1 MPLKPIQEFGAAYSN
16 ASTSEYPSGSY
27 KDETVPGSSRDGSP
41 LVAVTE
47 NDRLG
52 FDEALAAEVGMT
64 FTNVPD
70 TAVSSQRLTAHKKL
84 VGKTLSLKIFQSPT
98 DNLTK
103 IETFAGGAGV
113 VYEVRKTSDNSLATI
128 YSDKNGN
135 NEIVQNGT
143 SNVSDNYGAI
153 EFYIVDN
160 SDEMEIKIGGVSSRF
175 KNDVFIQQH
184 MLKLSFNNIYEIT
197 SSGYDFE
204 KGTFVSSGLTVWAV
218 VDEVT
223 NLILPNGLY
232 LKAKGDIWADD
243 FVNPSDTDDGK
254 GLRIMR
260 DHAEGL
266 GQRVTLRSS
275 GRNYLVQSTETL
287 PEYGGDVGLYI
298 SDLSKVWVNFGGSA
312 ISFDTGIPSLGSTTK
327 DALLALA
334 PPTNGDSEYAFGN
347 IKNLVLDGG
356 NWPVKSNRPINVL
369 RGNYRILAYSSF
381 EEIMLSN
388 ASSHVWNTDGFV
400 MLLRKIR
407 CRFAGVLGTGIR
419 METTNAAKT
428 GYLLDGCTVDYAG
441 LKGFEITGS
450 SGHTYCHFNNCHA
463 DFVGLDDSGVTIS
476 NNVGNAYA
484 YDLEDVRVV
493 NLTACGVEFSTGILR
508 AKNARSLSVDGL
520 FSLGAGHSDGV
531 TEVDNLINLSGFCEQ
546 VQINNFENRS
556 PSDGGYDT
564 VLSITNPSQFNTN
577 TIQLDN
583 SIGEGNV
590 RFNGGEQ
597 SSSNIPLVIAPW
609 QNYDGQNRRG
619 AGDVVKTGKKSVGA
633 SGNAWY
639 SPSDVLEQTFYA
651 NVSDTASEKDLLEIT
666 TQSGGAIGFEVSILS
681 VSSTALVT
689 SKYIGSFTIDNEQA
703 LRFEQPVPLALTA
716 HGDNP
721 TLTYSSSILS
731 VNLPNIYCGYYIKVT
746 AVQRPGENYIRFNWL

>member
-197 SSGYDFE
+197 S
-204 KGTFVSSGLTVWAV
+204 
-218 VDEVT
+218 
-223 NLILPNGLY
+223 
-232 LKAKGDIWADD
+232 
-243 FVNPSDTDDGK
+243 
-254 GLRIMR
+254 
-260 DHAEGL
+260 
-266 GQRVTLRSS
+266 
-275 GRNYLVQSTETL
+275 
-287 PEYGGDVGLYI
+287 
-298 SDLSKVWVNFGGSA
+298 
-312 ISFDTGIPSLGSTTK
+312 
-327 DALLALA
+327 
-334 PPTNGDSEYAFGN
+334 
-347 IKNLVLDGG
+347 
-356 NWPVKSNRPINVL
+356 
-369 RGNYRILAYSSF
+369 
-381 EEIMLSN
+381 
-388 ASSHVWNTDGFV
+388 
-400 MLLRKIR
+400 
-407 CRFAGVLGTGIR
+407 
-419 METTNAAKT
+419 
-428 GYLLDGCTVDYAG
+428 
-441 LKGFEITGS
+441 
-450 SGHTYCHFNNCHA
+450 
-463 DFVGLDDSGVTIS
+463 
-476 NNVGNAYA
+476 
-484 YDLEDVRVV
+484 
-493 NLTACGVEFSTGILR
+493 
-508 AKNARSLSVDGL
+508 
-520 FSLGAGHSDGV
+520 
-531 TEVDNLINLSGFCEQ
+531 
-546 VQINNFENRS
+546 
-556 PSDGGYDT
+556 
-564 VLSITNPSQFNTN
+564 
-577 TIQLDN
+577 
-583 SIGEGNV
+583 
-590 RFNGGEQ
+590 
-597 SSSNIPLVIAPW
+597 
-609 QNYDGQNRRG
+609 
-619 AGDVVKTGKKSVGA
+619 
-633 SGNAWY
+633 
-639 SPSDVLEQTFYA
+639 PSDVLEQTFYA
-651 NVSDTASEKDLLEIT
+651 NVSDTTSIKNLLEIT
-666 TQSGGAIGFEVSILS
+666 TQNGGVIGFEVSIQS

-689 SKYIGSFTIDNEQA
+689 SKYIGSFTIDDSTSN
-703 LRFEQPVPLALTA
+703 LEQPVPLALTA